1 MYMILET
8 GEAHW
13 LSGKLL
19 SDSDA
24 ETRYRVQMLLRRHSG
39 WSVYF
44 LPGAFLLSGGSEFG
58 AITHDDTHCAFM
70 TLPPYASTREGE
82 ARPLGSGPQP
92 CQMGL
97 GVRKCPQHSLKS
109 DWKA

>member
-24 ETRYRVQMLLRRHSG
+24 ETRYRVQMMLRRHSG

-58 AITHDDTHCAFM
+58 AITHDEIHCAFM
-70 TLPPYASTREGE
+70 TLPPYAST
-82 ARPLGSGPQP
+82 
-92 CQMGL
+92 
-97 GVRKCPQHSLKS
+97 
-109 DWKA
+109 